1 MRHTTLLLAL
11 AALAATSRSL
21 QLDSQYGLRW
31 DRRIPTNRNDDFK
44 IPNSQVKTV
53 QTHKCTLIEAF
64 GYNRILLFFFALE
77 THIKL
82 TINILFKIPV

>member
-1 MRHTTLLLAL
+1 MTMSAL
-11 AALAATSRSL
+11 SFWTSGIQKAKLTSKN
-21 QLDSQYGLRW
+21 G
-31 DRRIPTNRNDDFK
+31 
-44 IPNSQVKTV
+44 PNSQVKTV
-53 QTHKCTLIEAF
+53 QTHKCTLVEAF